1 MYIHVWIWKLST
13 TQCPLIINCTLVH
26 LQLEVSPWRL
36 IFPVSNIRCLLT
48 GKKKFLTLFKT
59 VKMLSSW
66 TWYTIIQL
74 PIYFLWKKWI
84 WRALDFQYLLSL
96 PQELSVFG
104 FGLLKVKRDSL
115 NIQLTFRNFTEACK
129 FNLDTCL
136 AYYLSDIIKSNSK
149 TINTTLEAPNGH
161 IYMFR

>member
-1 MYIHVWIWKLST
+1 MSPHYQLYIGTPAIRSLAMAANFSCIEYSLSF
-13 TQCPLIINCTLVH
+13 N
-26 LQLEVSPWRL
+26 R
-36 IFPVSNIRCLLT
+36 
-48 GKKKFLTLFKT
+48 KKKFFFLTLFKT

-96 PQELSVFG
+96 PQELSVFS